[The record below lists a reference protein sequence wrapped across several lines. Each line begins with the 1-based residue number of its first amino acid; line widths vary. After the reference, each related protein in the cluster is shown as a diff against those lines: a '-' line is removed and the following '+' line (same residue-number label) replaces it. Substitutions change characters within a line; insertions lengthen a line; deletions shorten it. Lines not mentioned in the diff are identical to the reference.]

1 MVSRER
7 TPQDKFSLLLSFLST
22 SEIHLIQKPSSNFPE
37 QIIIQLEKLILTE
50 HHVVSREVPGITGRR
65 KKGLRCLLDNLDF

>member
-1 MVSRER
+1 M
-7 TPQDKFSLLLSFLST
+7 
-22 SEIHLIQKPSSNFPE
+22 IQKPSSNFPE